1 MYCGYCGK
9 QLESEHDLICRD
21 CGSRVGNDINYCT
34 NCGGLR
40 KNKKKKTCVFC
51 GHIFYTVQSN
61 NNNYRKFSSTNNKI
75 NSKGGLIFSS
85 IFMLIWLGTSIR
97 DLYGDLT
104 ATTGYFS
111 SKTSQYISVADRHA
125 NVPVDLFFV
134 GIGIFFLISLIRGF
148 LNSRK

>member
-40 KNKKKKTCVFC
+40 KNKKKKSCVFC
-51 GHIFYTVQSN
+51 GHIFYTTPSN
-61 NNNYRKFSSTNNKI
+61 NINTRRAYSSNNKV
-75 NSKGGLIFSS
+75 NSKSGLIISV
-85 IFMLIWLGTSIR
+85 IFMIIWIGTAVRSF
-97 DLYGDLT
+97 YGDLT
-104 ATTGYFS
+104 ATTGYYS
-111 SKTSQYISVADRHA
+111 SRTGEYVSVASRHA
-125 NVPVDLFFV
+125 NIPIDLFFI
-134 GIGIFFLISLIRGF
+134 GIGIFFLITCIRGF